1 MVRRASFPHLKLTPP
16 LPLPLPP
23 VPELGKFVS
32 LKDVFKLD
40 NNAGLC
46 GYTPTQ
52 VASLSDSIAS
62 WDITTGNSLG
72 TPCCEVLA
80 GFNCLPITGLPAND
94 TTALDWSTG
103 AYTGT
108 LPTEIARLTA
118 LTTLI
123 LDSNSITGWGTFT
136 LAFTDE
142 YQKITLYNTLRPC
155 SILF

>member
-1 MVRRASFPHLKLTPP
+1 M
-16 LPLPLPP
+16 
-23 VPELGKFVS
+23 S

-80 GFNCLPITGLPAND
+80 GFNCLPITALPSA
-94 TTALDWSTG
+94 TTSIEFGGG

-108 LPTEIARLTA
+108 IPTEISRLTA
-118 LTTLI
+118 LTTLQ
-123 LDSNSITGWGTFT
+123 LDSNSLTG
-136 LAFTDE
+136 
-142 YQKITLYNTLRPC
+142 
-155 SILF
+155 SV